1 MKTVKVRLLRMV
13 VFFPLLFLVPF
24 FSFCDAAYGA
34 EKVVLQLRW
43 DHQFQFAG
51 YYAAVWQGYYRE
63 AGLDVE
69 IRSAIT
75 PEHKILRAVEEVAE
89 GRADFGVGAADILV
103 ARDKGAPL
111 VLLAV
116 IFQQSAARFY
126 ALEKTDLNSPADLL
140 RLRVA
145 RNVNDLIDV
154 ELQAML
160 RAEGIDPTKV
170 KAYPHQPGIDHLV
183 DGRVDVIPGY
193 STTMPYYGERR
204 GGVRLVSL
212 APSSYGV
219 DFYGDSLFTHE
230 RLVKTRPEMV
240 EKFKEASLRGWRY
253 ALENPKIIADRIAGE
268 LPRLDTVEDI
278 RAFNRFQID
287 HVTELTLHPLVE
299 LGHVNEERWQRMQK
313 TLRESGIVRGTLD
326 PAVFFYNPDRQKRE
340 RLQKLWRVILPVAVI
355 LLLVAATSLFWN
367 RRLRITIRQRNDALA
382 ERKRSEERYHG
393 LLEHSPFGVVVVGDH
408 GNFSYLNPKFRELFG
423 YDLADVPDRRTWLTK
438 AHPDPEYRKKVVAAW
453 REYVKDVAPGER
465 TPRLFNIACK
475 DGTQKV
481 AHIMTVK
488 LESGEY
494 LVTFEDRTELH
505 RYQENLEYFALHDAL
520 TGLLNR
526 RSLEDMLNRTIARAK
541 RGTASSLVY
550 MDLDNFKD
558 VNDTIG
564 HAAGDEV
571 LITLTGLLR
580 AELRTEDV
588 VFRLGGDEFAILLD
602 GIDCKEA
609 LPAAERL
616 RAIVAAHRFELK
628 GRVFP
633 LSLSIGLI
641 EIEGALA
648 TGELLSQADAAM
660 YRAKEQG
667 KNRVV
672 MA

>member
-204 GGVRLVSL
+204 
-212 APSSYGV
+212 
-219 DFYGDSLFTHE
+219 
-230 RLVKTRPEMV
+230 
-240 EKFKEASLRGWRY
+240 
-253 ALENPKIIADRIAGE
+253 
-268 LPRLDTVEDI
+268 
-278 RAFNRFQID
+278 
-287 HVTELTLHPLVE
+287 
-299 LGHVNEERWQRMQK
+299 
-313 TLRESGIVRGTLD
+313 
-326 PAVFFYNPDRQKRE
+326 
-340 RLQKLWRVILPVAVI
+340 
-355 LLLVAATSLFWN
+355 
-367 RRLRITIRQRNDALA
+367 
-382 ERKRSEERYHG
+382 
-393 LLEHSPFGVVVVGDH
+393 
-408 GNFSYLNPKFRELFG
+408 
-423 YDLADVPDRRTWLTK
+423 
-438 AHPDPEYRKKVVAAW
+438 
-453 REYVKDVAPGER
+453 
-465 TPRLFNIACK
+465 
-475 DGTQKV
+475 
-481 AHIMTVK
+481 
-488 LESGEY
+488 
-494 LVTFEDRTELH
+494 
-505 RYQENLEYFALHDAL
+505 DAL

-602 GIDCKEA
+602 GIDGKEA